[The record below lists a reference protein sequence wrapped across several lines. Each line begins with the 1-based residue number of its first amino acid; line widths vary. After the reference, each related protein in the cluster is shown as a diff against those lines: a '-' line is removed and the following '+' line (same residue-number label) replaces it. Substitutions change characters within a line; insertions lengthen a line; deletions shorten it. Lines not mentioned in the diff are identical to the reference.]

1 VTWPFTAADANE
13 DTPDLYCN
21 ADSIPVSPGRNTGYK
36 AADDEIGAADGVAPL
51 LVFIEFLSIEY
62 GAEQLLKSQTGS
74 SAPAGHDPLTGLATS
89 QHFSESLAAAVS
101 QAAQQGHCHALLL
114 LDLNGLAN
122 INDVFGHAASD
133 GIVMQ
138 VAARVRDAVGP
149 ATLVARTAEG
159 EFSLLTLNLPCPEGV
174 ANHVR
179 RLLLVFDKS
188 IQAEEEE
195 HFIGAAVG
203 VALYPQD
210 APDAAALNRRAGIAR
225 YRAKAE
231 RKTNACFFEE
241 HMERL
246 VQERRRLRR
255 EIRRALS
262 ADHIVPHYQPIVDLQ
277 TGNIV
282 EFEALARWQHPEL
295 GVVAPSQF
303 IPVAEE
309 TALIRDVTET
319 ILGSACRNAVQWPE
333 HIGLSVNLSPILL
346 EDGSIAARILSIVAG
361 TGLAPHRLTLEVTE
375 SRMVENLEV
384 ARRALSSLRQAN
396 IRIALDDFG
405 TAASSFYH
413 LKNLQFDKLKI
424 DSGYVKALGSDPKN
438 DAIVDAIFGLGQ
450 SLGITVTAEG
460 VETVEQRM
468 ALIARHCKEGQ
479 GFLFGRPMAASEAE
493 SLLTHRQGETPQHKG
508 Q

>member
-1 VTWPFTAADANE
+1 MN
-13 DTPDLYCN
+13 
-21 ADSIPVSPGRNTGYK
+21 
-36 AADDEIGAADGVAPL
+36 
-51 LVFIEFLSIEY
+51 LSEY
-62 GAEQLLKSQTGS
+62 GAKQLVQSQTGS
-74 SAPAGHDPLTGLATS
+74 GALAGYDPLTGLANS
-89 QHFSESLAAAVS
+89 QHFAESLNAALS
-101 QAAQQGHCHALLL
+101 QAAPQGHCHALLL

-122 INDVFGHAASD
+122 INGIFGHAASD
-133 GIVMQ
+133 GIILQ
-138 VAARVRDAVGP
+138 VAALVRDAVGP

-159 EFSLLTLNLPCPEGV
+159 EFSLLTLNLPCPDGV

-179 RLLLVFDKS
+179 SLLLVFDKA
-188 IQAEEEE
+188 IRAEEEE

-210 APDAAALNRRAGIAR
+210 APDAAGLNRRASIAR

-231 RKTNACFFEE
+231 RKTKACFFED

-255 EIRRALS
+255 EIRTALS
-262 ADHIVPHYQPIVDLQ
+262 ANQIVPHYQPIVDLE

-295 GVVAPSQF
+295 GVVPPSQF

-309 TALIRDVTET
+309 TALIRDVTEA
-319 ILGSACRNAVQWPE
+319 ILGSACRNALQWPE
-333 HIGLSVNLSPILL
+333 HIKLSVNLSPVLL
-346 EDGSIAARILSIVAG
+346 EDGSIAARILSIVAA

-375 SRMVENLEV
+375 SRMVENLDL
-384 ARRALSSLRQAN
+384 AHASLSSLRQAN

-413 LKNLQFDKLKI
+413 LKNLPFDKLKI
-424 DSGYVKALGSDPKN
+424 DSGYVKVLGSDPKN

-479 GFLFGRPMAASEAE
+479 GFLFGHPMPVREAE
-493 SLLTHRQGETPQHKG
+493 SRCLTHGLG
-508 Q
+508 AAS